1 MLANKG
7 QEVEADEKGTSSM
20 TSDGSI
26 RADENRLWTSLM
38 EMGRIGATPG
48 GGVGRIAL
56 TELDKQARD
65 LFVGWCEESGCT
77 VRVDPMGNIFA
88 RRAGSDAELAPIM
101 TGSHLDTQP
110 LGGKFDGIYGVLAG
124 LEAVPHRRK

>member
-1 MLANKG
+1 
-7 QEVEADEKGTSSM
+7 M
-20 TSDGSI
+20 TSGEAI

-65 LFVGWCEESGCT
+65 LFSSAQEF
-77 VRVDPMGNIFA
+77 FA
-88 RRAGSDAELAPIM
+88 Q
-101 TGSHLDTQP
+101 HLQIRP
-110 LGGKFDGIYGVLAG
+110 
-124 LEAVPHRRK
+124 

>member
-1 MLANKG
+1 
-7 QEVEADEKGTSSM
+7 M

-77 VRVDPMGNIFA
+77 VRVDSMGNIFA

-101 TGSHLDTQP
+101 TGSRPYLSDS
-110 LGGKFDGIYGVLAG
+110 
-124 LEAVPHRRK
+124 VP